1 MIKGLRIHSDLY
13 KKQVQKIVSEQAR
26 GFLLASFAGGFVGG
40 IAGAVFSFGL
50 GAVLF

>member
-26 GFLLASFAGGFVGG
+26 GFLLSSFAGGFAGG
-40 IAGAVFSFGL
+40 IVGAIFSFGI
-50 GAVLF
+50 GAILF